1 MTIYLEVDATLVKQ
15 TSLTVQAPSTLA
27 VGDFDGDGNIDL
39 VVGSA
44 GASTLSV
51 YPGAGDGTFL
61 PPGHFAV
68 GSPPASILV
77 ADLNGDDAADVAS
90 GGNGF
95 SVLFG
100 NGDGTLQ
107 PAQPAGGPAGI
118 RAVAAEDFDADGY
131 VDLAAAS
138 SPNAVTVLHN
148 DGEGNFATSGTYPV
162 GGTPVAM
169 AAADVDG
176 DGMPD
181 LETVNRGTNDVNETS
196 SSDDY
201 HRPCQAS
208 SASIRWLTS

>member
-1 MTIYLEVDATLVKQ
+1 MAVAAGNEVTIYLEVDATLVKQ
-15 TSLTVQAPSTLA
+15 TSLTVQSPSTLA

-61 PPGHFAV
+61 PPEHFAV

-131 VDLAAAS
+131 ADLAAAS
-138 SPNAVTVLHN
+138 SPNVVTVLHN

-162 GGTPVAM
+162 GGTPVATTLM
-169 AAADVDG
+169 RAPHES
-176 DGMPD
+176 PD
-181 LETVNRGTNDVNETS
+181 LRSLSMNVS
-196 SSDDY
+196 SSGTT
-201 HRPCQAS
+201 
-208 SASIRWLTS
+208 SALAEKKGFS